1 MSLVVTGNPG
11 VGKHTI
17 AKKLATELNYK
28 ILDINKIAI
37 ESKLFEKQDDVLDVD
52 VIKLKKILKNKTT
65 KKTIVVGHLAPY
77 VLSKN
82 QVKKAVILR
91 KNPYKLL
98 SIYKKRK
105 YSTKKIFENLGSE
118 ILGVIAYDSTKKF
131 GKTKT
136 HQIDSS
142 SESATKIVNS
152 IKNILKNKFKE
163 EKIDW
168 LTLVKEKNDLQKFF
182 SY

>member
-17 AKKLATELNYK
+17 SKKLAKDLNYK

-37 ESKLFEKQDDVLDVD
+37 ESKVFEKQNDILDVN
-52 VIKLKKILKNKTT
+52 VIKLKKILKNKITEN
-65 KKTIVVGHLAPY
+65 TIVVGHLAPY

-82 QVKKAVILR
+82 QVKKAIILR

-98 SIYKKRK
+98 SVYKKRK
-105 YSTKKIFENLGSE
+105 YSAKKISENLGSE

-131 GKTKT
+131 GKTKSY
-136 HQIDSS
+136 QIDSS
-142 SESATKIVNS
+142 SESVTKIVNS
-152 IKNILKNKFKE
+152 IKNILKNKSNE

-168 LTLVKEKNDLQKFF
+168 LTMVTEKNDLQKFF

>member
-17 AKKLATELNYK
+17 AKKLAKDLNYK

-37 ESKLFEKQDDVLDVD
+37 ESKVFEKQKDVLDVD
-52 VIKLKKILKNKTT
+52 VIKLKKILKNKIT
-65 KKTIVVGHLAPY
+65 KNSIVVGHLAPY

-82 QVKKAVILR
+82 QVKQAIILR

-98 SIYKKRK
+98 SVYKKRK
-105 YSTKKIFENLGSE
+105 YSTKKISENLGSE
-118 ILGVIAYDSTKKF
+118 ILGIIAYDSTKKF
-131 GKTKT
+131 GKTKSY
-136 HQIDSS
+136 QIDSS
-142 SESATKIVNS
+142 SESVTKIVNS
-152 IKNILKNKFKE
+152 IKNILKNKSNE

-168 LTLVKEKNDLQKFF
+168 LTMVTEKNDLQKFF